1 MSVAF
6 STGAL
11 ILSQEASAQQVSA
24 GFQIFYDELS
34 PYGLW
39 IDYPNYGYVWIPKG
53 YPGFCPYGTAGHWV
67 MSENGWTWD
76 SDYPWGWAPFHYGR
90 WDFDKDEGWFWIPGN
105 EWGPGWV
112 LWNKPPGHYRWT
124 PLKQGD
130 SLSTTFG
137 SNFHGRDERWIF
149 LKDEDSSKPD
159 MNIKYTIKR
168 SKNIGIIDTSTII
181 VNAQKNDNRNSV
193 DIAGPRRIETE
204 YIQAVSA
211 KSR

>member
-1 MSVAF
+1 
-6 STGAL
+6 
-11 ILSQEASAQQVSA
+11 
-24 GFQIFYDELS
+24 
-34 PYGLW
+34 
-39 IDYPNYGYVWIPKG
+39 
-53 YPGFCPYGTAGHWV
+53 

-137 SNFHGRDERWIF
+137 SDFHGRDERWTF
-149 LKDEDSSKPD
+149 LKDEDRSKPD
-159 MNIKYTIKR
+159 MNRSFPRKR
-168 SKNIGIIDTSTII
+168 SKNMRIIDTSTI
-181 VNAQKNDNRNSV
+181 VLHAQENNKRDSV
-193 DIAGPRRIETE
+193 DIASPRRIETE
-204 YIQAVSA
+204 YLQAVSA
-211 KSR
+211 KGR